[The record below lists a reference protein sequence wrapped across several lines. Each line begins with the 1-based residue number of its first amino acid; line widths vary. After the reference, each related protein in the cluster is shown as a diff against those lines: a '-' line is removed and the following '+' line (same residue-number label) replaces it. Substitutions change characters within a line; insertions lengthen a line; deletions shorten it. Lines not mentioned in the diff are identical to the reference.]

1 MINLAVF
8 FGGASCEH
16 DISIITGLQ
25 LISKI
30 NEYLYNIIPIYISKE
45 GDWFTGEKL
54 KDIDNFPNNL
64 GKLKSVGLT
73 ANDNTLFVKKKN
85 KCKSLLKI
93 DVAILCLHGINGE
106 DGSVSA
112 IL

>member
-30 NEYLYNIIPIYISKE
+30 NEYLYIFDCWYDIRNIHS
-45 GDWFTGEKL
+45 
-54 KDIDNFPNNL
+54 
-64 GKLKSVGLT
+64 
-73 ANDNTLFVKKKN
+73 
-85 KCKSLLKI
+85 
-93 DVAILCLHGINGE
+93 
-106 DGSVSA
+106 
-112 IL
+112 